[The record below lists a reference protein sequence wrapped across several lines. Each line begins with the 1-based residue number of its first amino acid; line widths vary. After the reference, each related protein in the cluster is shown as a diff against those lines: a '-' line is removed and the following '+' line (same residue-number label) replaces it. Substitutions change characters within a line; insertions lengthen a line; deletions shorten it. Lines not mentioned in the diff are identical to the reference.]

1 MLIYLH
7 YEPDI
12 SLSRSLW
19 AFSEF
24 SVVPVYLCLRSPV
37 YLEEDEALE
46 EAIQRS
52 LLEDCDGPVVNIL
65 K

>member
-1 MLIYLH
+1 MQCSVL
-7 YEPDI
+7 
-12 SLSRSLW
+12 SLSGLS
-19 AFSEF
+19 AEF
-24 SVVPVYLCLRSPV
+24 SVVPVYLRLLSPV

-52 LLEDCDGPVVNIL
+52 LLEDCDGSAVNIL